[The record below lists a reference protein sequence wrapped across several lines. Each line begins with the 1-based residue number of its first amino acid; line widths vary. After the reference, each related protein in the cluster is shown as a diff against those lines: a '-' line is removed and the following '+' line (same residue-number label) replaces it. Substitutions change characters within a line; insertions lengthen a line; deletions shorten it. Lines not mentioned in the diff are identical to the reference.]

1 MSMTKENVAK
11 TEAEVERPKRLP
23 RYTSYPTALEFEALD
38 ASSYEGWLR
47 ALAKDEPVSLYFH
60 IPYCEK
66 LCWFCGCFMSV
77 SNKYEPVISFINLFK
92 DEIRQ
97 VSAKTGR
104 LKVNHI
110 HFGGGSPSILKPDD
124 FISLMAV
131 VRDCFDIEGVEEF
144 AVEIDPRTV
153 DREKIFTYAGAG
165 VNRASLGIQDFNPK
179 TQVAINRV
187 QSIALIEENMR
198 TFKDAGIDKINFD
211 LIYGLPYQSLDTIE
225 DTVKKTLKFKP
236 SRIALFGYAHVPHIK
251 KHQQLIASDDLP
263 SQQERQAQFE
273 LASNILQQNG
283 YKPIGLDHF
292 ALEDDPLFTTFDQGK
307 LKRNFQGYTKDG
319 SDTLIGFGPSAISS
333 MPGGYGQN
341 IPSIKLYLEKV
352 SAGNS
357 PVVRGLALSAQDKMF
372 RDVISTLMCYFEV
385 DPIKIAKE
393 HAIDYDFERELADFD
408 KLIAAGYVEND
419 AGLYKITEQG
429 RPYLRAVA
437 TVFDQY
443 FDQTSDIIDRCI
455 HESEG

>member
-1 MSMTKENVAK
+1 MINKKPAK
-11 TEAEVERPKRLP
+11 TEAEVARPKRLP

-38 ASSYEGWLR
+38 GATYEEWLG
-47 ALAKDEPVSLYFH
+47 ALPKDDPVSLYFH

-66 LCWFCGCFMSV
+66 LCWFCGCFTSI
-77 SNKYEPVISFINLFK
+77 SNKYPPVISFLDVLK

-97 VSAKTGR
+97 VSAKTGKLR
-104 LKVNHI
+104 VNHI

-124 FISLMAV
+124 FISLMDV
-131 VRDCFDIEGVEEF
+131 VRDCYDIEAVEEF
-144 AVEIDPRTV
+144 AIEIDPRTV
-153 DREKIFTYAGAG
+153 DRKKIFAYAGAG

-211 LIYGLPYQSLDTIE
+211 LIYGLPYQTLETIE

-251 KHQQLIASDDLP
+251 KHQQLIGSDSLP

-273 LASNILQQNG
+273 LASDILQQNG
-283 YKPIGLDHF
+283 YKSIGLDHF
-292 ALEDDPLFTTFDQGK
+292 ALEDDPLFATFDQGK
-307 LKRNFQGYTKDG
+307 LRRNFQGYTKDG

-333 MPGGYGQN
+333 MPGGYAQN
-341 IPSIKLYLEKV
+341 IPSIKLYNKKISSE
-352 SAGNS
+352 NS
-357 PVVRGLALSAQDKMF
+357 PVVRGLAVSAQDKML
-372 RDVISTLMCYFEV
+372 REVISTLMCYFEV
-385 DPIKIAKE
+385 DPIKIA
-393 HAIDYDFERELADFD
+393 ADQTINYDFKRELADLN
-408 KLIAAGYVEND
+408 KLITAGYMEND
-419 AGLYKITEQG
+419 DGLYKITESG
-429 RPYLRAVA
+429 RPYLRAIA
-437 TVFDQY
+437 TIFDQY
-443 FDQTSDIIDRCI
+443 FDQSSDIIDRCI